1 MKTDKTFGLLILASM
16 ILLAGCTKD
25 AIPVELS
32 NVCSINNE
40 KKYISTSGFLDDKGG
55 VFCSSIGGRMDC
67 GFTVM
72 ASPGSD
78 RVFSADIEQGS
89 GANEVE
95 KLDRGYKKEDI
106 KIHDN
111 TGAILKPSD
120 KVNLTGEMSIA
131 PAAPGGQGVCFMKVD
146 KIEKQ

>member
-1 MKTDKTFGLLILASM
+1 MRTINIVVILITTSFLV
-16 ILLAGCTKD
+16 GCTRE
-25 AIPVELS
+25 AVPVELS
-32 NVCSINNE
+32 KVCVADNE

-67 GFTVM
+67 GFAVL
-72 ASPGSD
+72 AGPGGD
-78 RVFSADIEQGS
+78 KVFSADIEQGS
-89 GANEVE
+89 GSNEVE

-120 KVNLTGEMSIA
+120 KVTLTGEMSIA
-131 PAAPGGQGVCFMKVD
+131 PDGSVCFMKVD
-146 KIEKQ
+146 KIEK

>member
-1 MKTDKTFGLLILASM
+1 MRTISIVIVLIITSFLT
-16 ILLAGCTKD
+16 GCNKE

-32 NVCSINNE
+32 KVCAADNE

-67 GFTVM
+67 GFAVLP
-72 ASPGSD
+72 APGGD
-78 RVFSADIEQGS
+78 KVFSADIEQGS
-89 GANEVE
+89 GADEVE

-111 TGAILKPSD
+111 TGTILMPSD
-120 KVNLTGEMSIA
+120 KVALTGQMSIT
-131 PAAPGGQGVCFMKVD
+131 PDGSICFMKVD

>member
-1 MKTDKTFGLLILASM
+1 MKINITALLVLTSIL
-16 ILLAGCTKD
+16 LLAGCTKD
-25 AIPVELS
+25 AVPVELS
-32 NVCSINNE
+32 KVCSIDNE

-67 GFTVM
+67 GFAVL
-72 ASPGSD
+72 AAPGGD
-78 RVFSADIEQGS
+78 KVFSADIEQGS

-111 TGAILKPSD
+111 GGAIIKPSD
-120 KVNLTGEMSIA
+120 KVTLTGEMSIT
-131 PAAPGGQGVCFMKVD
+131 PDGTVCFMKVY
-146 KIEKQ
+146 KIEK

>member
-1 MKTDKTFGLLILASM
+1 MRTISLVIVLISM
-16 ILLAGCTKD
+16 SFLVGCSKD
-25 AIPVELS
+25 ATPVELS
-32 NVCSINNE
+32 KVCAADNE

-67 GFTVM
+67 GFAVLP
-72 ASPGSD
+72 APGGD
-78 RVFSADIEQGS
+78 KVFSADIEQGS
-89 GANEVE
+89 GASEVE

-120 KVNLTGEMSIA
+120 KVALTGQMSIT
-131 PAAPGGQGVCFMKVD
+131 PDGSVCFMKVD
-146 KIEKQ
+146 KIEK